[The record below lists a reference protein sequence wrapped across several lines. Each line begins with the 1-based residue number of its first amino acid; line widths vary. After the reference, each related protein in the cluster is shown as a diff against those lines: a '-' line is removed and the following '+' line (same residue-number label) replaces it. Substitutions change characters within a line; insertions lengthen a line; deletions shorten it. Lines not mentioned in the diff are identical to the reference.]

1 MRIDRRGGGA
11 SYLRASTLL
20 ENLHFMKPFR
30 WLPLFLAAPTASAWT
45 PASEPPAMPLDS
57 FVLPEG
63 YEITPWAA
71 SPDLHN
77 PTNMDIDHLG
87 RIWVTEGVNYRGR
100 AGRQEAGDRIVIL
113 EDTNGDGKADRS
125 QVFWQ
130 DKELLAPLG
139 IAVFDNVVV
148 VSQPPNLIKLTD
160 VNRDLKFDPAD
171 GDTREVV
178 LTGFNGR
185 NHDHS
190 LHSVTG
196 GPDGKWYFNQGN
208 CGAIF
213 TDKSGREFPIGSA
226 YFNSGGGE
234 WPFDT
239 QAAAG
244 RKSADGFVYV
254 GGFSVRM
261 NPDATNA
268 EIIGH
273 NYRNSYEQTVS
284 SLGHV
289 FQNDN
294 DDPPACRVTHVIEHG
309 SAGFFSR
316 DGKRFW
322 NADRRPGQDVP
333 TAEWRQEDPGS
344 MPAGDVY
351 GGGSPTGIVFYEN
364 GAMGEA
370 FQGTLLSCEPARN
383 VLFGYQPAAQGAG
396 FALERTDFVTSN
408 SEKNFDG
415 ADFTG
420 GVQQREKPEDERL
433 KFMFRPSDV
442 AVGADGALYVA
453 DWTDPRVG
461 GHDTQDDAASG
472 VIYRIAPKGFKSVVP
487 KIDLKTGAG
496 AIAALK
502 SPAVNVRWLG
512 FQVIKN
518 SGASA
523 FDAVVKVLDDPN
535 PYVAARAIWLMPYLG
550 ERGIAK
556 LNELIASEDDMTR
569 LTALRA
575 VRRTDGAVDAMPFA
589 KKLARDA
596 SPAVRAEAALA
607 MRNLPFEQARE
618 VLVAVA
624 EGFDGK
630 DRSYLESLGL
640 GAGHSGDALWAALVE
655 TMKPGAPAEWSE
667 TFARLT
673 WRLMPESAVE
683 KLKER
688 ALADGVAE
696 EQRKLAVD
704 ALAFIN
710 VKAAADALISIA
722 TTDGVGRDSARW
734 WLVNRS
740 DGEWAAMN
748 LRAELEE
755 KGVIQPEVKLA
766 EVIMPAR
773 PESTKFSVEDVLA
786 LKGDAE
792 RGKIAASS
800 CVTCHQID
808 GVGPEYGPALK
819 GFASRQPPEVIA
831 KAIVDPSADIAHGF
845 AGTALQLQDDRWIDG
860 QVIADGD
867 PIVIRSTG
875 GVTQRVP
882 KGMVKFRKPMDRSL
896 MLNADQLGLS
906 AQSVADIIEWM
917 KGY

>member
-1 MRIDRRGGGA
+1 MRN
-11 SYLRASTLL
+11 Y
-20 ENLHFMKPFR
+20 R
-30 WLPLFLAAPTASAWT
+30 WLPLLLAAPVAHGWT
-45 PASEPPAMPLDS
+45 PATEPPAMPLDS

-63 YEITPWAA
+63 LEIIPWAA

-77 PTNMDIDHLG
+77 PTNLDIDHLG
-87 RIWVTEGVNYRGR
+87 RIWVTEGINYRGR
-100 AGRQEAGDRIVIL
+100 ANRQPAGDRIVIL

-130 DKELLAPLG
+130 DPELVAPLG
-139 IAVFDNVVV
+139 IAVFDNVVI
-148 VSQPPNLIKLTD
+148 VSQPPHLLKLTD

-171 GDTREVV
+171 GDTREVI

-213 TDKSGREFPIGSA
+213 TDKSGRKFPVGSA
-226 YFNSGGGE
+226 YYKSGGGE

-239 QAAAG
+239 RAASG
-244 RKSADGFVYV
+244 QTSDDGFVYV
-254 GGFSVRM
+254 GGFTVRM
-261 NPDATNA
+261 NPDATLA

-294 DDPPACRVTHVIEHG
+294 DDPPACRVTHVLEHG

-333 TAEWRQEDPGS
+333 TAEWRQEDPGI

-364 GAMGEA
+364 GALGAGYE
-370 FQGTLLSCEPARN
+370 GTLLSCEPARN
-383 VLFGYQPAAQGAG
+383 VVFGYQPAAQGASFG
-396 FALERTDFVTSN
+396 LDRTDFLTSN
-408 SEKNFDG
+408 PEKNFDG

-420 GVQQREKPEDERL
+420 GVKQRDKPEDERL

-442 AVGADGALYVA
+442 AVGADGALYVT

-487 KIDLKTGAG
+487 EIDLNTIEG
-496 AIAALK
+496 AISALR

-512 FQVIKN
+512 FQQLKAA
-518 SGASA
+518 GPAA
-523 FDAVVKVLDDPN
+523 YDAVVKVLEDGN
-535 PYVAARAIWLMPYLG
+535 PFISARAIWLMPYLG
-550 ERGIAK
+550 EKGLAK
-556 LNELIASEDDMTR
+556 LDALLASDDEMVR
-569 LTALRA
+569 LTAFRA
-575 VRRTDGAVDAMPFA
+575 IRRTDGVINALPYAG
-589 KKLARDA
+589 KLARDS

-607 MRNLPFEQARE
+607 VRYHSFEQARE

-624 EGFDGK
+624 EGYDGS
-630 DRSYLESLGL
+630 DRAYLESLGL
-640 GAGHSGDALWAALVE
+640 GTGHHGNALWAALVE
-655 TMKPGAPAEWSE
+655 TMKPGEPAEWSD

-673 WRLMPESAVE
+673 WRLMPVDAISGLQA
-683 KLKER
+683 R
-688 ALADGVAE
+688 ASDSKVSG

-704 ALAFIN
+704 ALAFID
-710 VKAAADALISIA
+710 VRPAADALMELA
-722 TTDGVGRDSARW
+722 TSDGPVRDQARW

-740 DGEWAAMN
+740 EGEWSAMD
-748 LRAELEE
+748 LRPVLEE
-755 KGVIQPEVKLA
+755 KGIIQAEVKLV
-766 EVIMPAR
+766 EIIIPAL
-773 PESTKFSVEDVLA
+773 PESTKFTVADVLA
-786 LKGDAE
+786 LKGDAA

-819 GFASRQPPEVIA
+819 GFGSRQPPEVLV
-831 KAIVDPSADIAHGF
+831 KSIVEPSADISQGF
-845 AGTALQLQDDRWIDG
+845 AGTAIQLKDDRWIDG
-860 QVIADGD
+860 HLIADGD
-867 PIVIRSTG
+867 PLVIRSTG

-882 KGMVKFRKPMDRSL
+882 KDWVKHRKPMDRSL

-906 AQSVADIIEWM
+906 AQDVADIVEWM